1 MAVAELRGTVM
12 ASQLN
17 VIIGHPRHQTQL
29 PEVRALLQ
37 RLESLW
43 SRFIPTSDVSRINT
57 GAGQAVEVAPET
69 ILLIET
75 MRQAWGDTQGRYDPT
90 TLPVLMS
97 HGYAV
102 SKCDP
107 ARRTVLPGGP
117 YRLGAMGEI
126 GVDRVGSTVTL
137 PVGVAID
144 PGGIGKGLAAD
155 LAVASL
161 LSGGACGALVSIGG
175 DLRVDGEPPESTGWR
190 INIEHAEP
198 TDRPLCQV
206 TVDRGGVAT
215 SSTRTRR
222 WNHNG
227 RVRHHVIDPF
237 SGTEADTDLAAV
249 TVFSTSGWQ
258 AEAFATAAILG
269 SSANVLDYLDSHDL
283 TGLAITT
290 EGTVLLTHDLDGLVP
305 TAAGVR

>member
-1 MAVAELRGTVM
+1 M
-12 ASQLN
+12 ASQLH
-17 VIIGHPRHQTQL
+17 IIVNHPRHNTQL
-29 PEVRALLQ
+29 QDVQALLQ

-43 SRFIPTSDVSRINT
+43 SRFIPTSDVSRINM

-69 ILLIET
+69 TLLIKT
-75 MRQAWGDTQGRYDPT
+75 MLQAWSDTQGRYDPT
-90 TLPVLMS
+90 ILPVLMS

-102 SKCDP
+102 SKCNS
-107 ARRTVLPGGP
+107 ANRTVLPDGP
-117 YRLGAMGEI
+117 HRLGVMGEI
-126 GVDRVGSTVTL
+126 LVDMDNSTVTS
-137 PVGVAID
+137 PTGVAID

-155 LAVASL
+155 IAVGSL
-161 LSGGACGALVSIGG
+161 LENGALGALVSIGG
-175 DLRVDGEPPESTGWR
+175 DMSVGGEPPEPFGWR
-190 INIEHAEP
+190 VNIEHAEP
-198 TDRPLCQV
+198 TGQPLCQV
-206 TVDRGGVAT
+206 TVDGGGVAT

-237 SGTEADTDLAAV
+237 SGTEAYTDLAAV

-269 SSANVLDYLDSHDL
+269 SGANVIDYLNSHKL

-290 EGTVLLTHDLDGLVP
+290 EGTVLTTHDLDSLTPADVQ
-305 TAAGVR
+305 